1 MPIQHIYLSINEVL
15 MFLLLQLKKFVTTFL
30 LLTVFISVPGCGGGS
45 GGGSGSGSGGEGG
58 GGGNAAP
65 SNNSSSTIQ
74 APPQS
79 LNKLRI
85 PRENELSTVAE
96 LNVEVQINASKS
108 FLSICD
114 IPDEELDVDT
124 VNYESCVLRT
134 PIANNLNTFKI
145 MLPNHIDSLVAIV
158 WFYETGRQPLVQR
171 WQRIEAV
178 GLPIDSIWRV
188 HG

>member
-1 MPIQHIYLSINEVL
+1 

-30 LLTVFISVPGCGGGS
+30 LLAVFIFVSGCGGG
-45 GGGSGSGSGGEGG
+45 GGSEG
-58 GGGNAAP
+58 NDAS
-65 SNNSSSTIQ
+65 SNNSSGTIQ
-74 APPQS
+74 DPPQS
-79 LNKLRI
+79 LDELRI
-85 PRENELSTVAE
+85 PRENVLSTVAE

-114 IPDEELDVDT
+114 IPGEELDVDT

-134 PIANNLNTFKI
+134 PIDNNLNAFKI
-145 MLPNHIDSLVAIV
+145 ILPNHIDSLVAIV

-171 WQRIEAV
+171 WQRILAA

-188 HG
+188 HD

>member
-1 MPIQHIYLSINEVL
+1 

-30 LLTVFISVPGCGGGS
+30 LLAVFIFVSGCGGG
-45 GGGSGSGSGGEGG
+45 GGSNDSS
-58 GGGNAAP
+58 P
-65 SNNSSSTIQ
+65 NNSSGTIQ
-74 APPQS
+74 DPPQS
-79 LNKLRI
+79 LDELRI
-85 PRENELSTVAE
+85 PRENELSAVSE

-114 IPDEELDVDT
+114 IPGEELDVDT

-134 PIANNLNTFKI
+134 PIDNNLNAFKI
-145 MLPNHIDSLVAIV
+145 ILPNHIDSLVAIV

-171 WQRIEAV
+171 WQRIRAA

-188 HG
+188 HD